1 MAIEKTNFTA
11 TSQSANKGEVLSW
24 LQANASEFFDTIEAD
39 SGGNILC
46 KIGSVTAL
54 KLGFDGST
62 QSKATL
68 QNGTTATLEP
78 TSDIF
83 SFAVKTSKGIF
94 LNSDN
99 FGGIFL
105 TKSNTDST
113 IIIWNIRY
121 FTSNYSYT
129 FADLNNSISFF
140 KPRANDT
147 WANSRSAWVI
157 SADCTSLTHVVTKGN
172 TYAPHAY
179 IQTFSEYA
187 LTKGILDISG
197 SKYWTDGV
205 VALAE

>member
-1 MAIEKTNFTA
+1 MAIVKTNFTI
-11 TSQSANKGEVLSW
+11 TSQAANKVVVLAW
-24 LQANASEFFDTIEAD
+24 LQTNASEFFDTIEAD
-39 SGGNILC
+39 SSGNILC
-46 KIGSVTAL
+46 KIGSVTSL

-68 QNGTTATLEP
+68 QNGTTATSEP

-83 SFAVKTSKGIF
+83 SYAVKTSKGVF

-121 FTSNYSYT
+121 YANGYSYT
-129 FADLNNSISFF
+129 FADLNNSVSFF
-140 KPRANDT
+140 KPRDGDT

-157 SADCTSLTHVVTKGN
+157 SADCTSLTPVISNGGTS
-172 TYAPHAY
+172 APAAY

-187 LTKGILDISG
+187 LTKGILDIG
-197 SKYWTDGV
+197 GNKYWTDGV
-205 VALAE
+205 IALAD

>member
-1 MAIEKTNFTA
+1 MAIVKTNFTI
-11 TSQSANKGEVLSW
+11 TSQAVNKVEVLAW
-24 LQANASEFFDTIEAD
+24 LQENASDFFDIIEAD

-54 KLGFDGST
+54 KLGFDGRT

-68 QNGTTATLEP
+68 QNGTTATSEP

-83 SFAVKTSKGIF
+83 SYAVKTSKGIF

-121 FTSNYSYT
+121 STNNYSYT
-129 FADLNNSISFF
+129 FADLNNSVSFF
-140 KPRANDT
+140 KPRDNDT
-147 WANSRSAWVI
+147 WANSRSAWVK
-157 SADCTSLTHVVTKGN
+157 SADCTSLTHVVTKGG
-172 TYAPHAY
+172 TYAPDAY

-187 LTKGILDISG
+187 LTKGSLDIG
-197 SKYWTDGV
+197 GTKYWTDGV
-205 VALAE
+205 VALAD